1 MSIDAALA
9 RILAREITEVK
20 TILGVFWADRLRRG

>member
-1 MSIDAALA
+1 MSVDAALE
-9 RILAREITEVK
+9 RITAREITDAK